1 VLDGGCWVLAIAL
14 LGAYCGLRSGGEHER
29 RAAIAIYFHFAGAPV
44 AAELSLAEPTSLQ
57 APDAQH

>member
-14 LGAYCGLRSGGEHER
+14 LGVYCGLRSGDEHEW
-29 RAAIAIYFHFAGAPV
+29 RAAVAVFFHSAGAPV

-57 APDAQH
+57 APAAQH